1 MIKPFLILAA
11 VLALNAAQ
19 AQAQQYRVI
28 GVMDGDTVKVLSN
41 DRQQIKCRLH
51 GVDAPE
57 KNQAYGQRSKDSL
70 SEMVFQKLVDVAV
83 VDRDQY
89 GRSICRISLNGVDI
103 NKVQLQRGMVWHYS
117 RYSKDASYAQAE
129 AAARQQR
136 LGLWADANPTPPW
149 AFRRNEKSGYFR

>member
-1 MIKPFLILAA
+1 MKKTFFILAA
-11 VLALNAAQ
+11 LAFTTAA

-70 SEMVFQKLVDVAV
+70 SEMVFQKVVDVAV
-83 VDRDQY
+83 VDQDQY
-89 GRSICRISLNGVDI
+89 GRSVCRISLNGVDI

-136 LGLWADANPTPPW
+136 LGLWGDANPTPPW
-149 AFRRNEKSGYFR
+149 AFRRNERSANYR

>member
-1 MIKPFLILAA
+1 MKTTFFILAA
-11 VLALNAAQ
+11 ASLIFTSPANAG
-19 AQAQQYRVI
+19 QYRVV
-28 GVMDGDTVKVLSN
+28 GVSDGDTIKVLSN
-41 DRQQIKCRLH
+41 DRKQIKCRLH

-57 KNQAYGQRSKDSL
+57 KNQAFGQRSKDSL
-70 SEMVFQKLVDVAV
+70 SDMVFQKFVDVAV
-83 VDRDQY
+83 VDQDQY
-89 GRSICRISLNGVDI
+89 GRSVCRISLNGMDI

-149 AFRRNEKSGYFR
+149 AFRRNERSGRFR